1 MAKNTVAVI
10 TMAIVGAIALA
21 GCVPTQPTPVPSSA
35 STQSAAESPAPTP
48 TATEPAVPVL
58 VEGGT
63 AAENKPYFDLVN
75 QAFLVAHGKGTGQL
89 IIDNLVA
96 AGFSKQDMELTADR
110 TSIDLEADSI
120 FFSVRMKGECLVGAL
135 RVSTYSSTVGPLL
148 GTGSCLVGTTRPID
162 W

>member
-1 MAKNTVAVI
+1 MAKHTVAVI

-21 GCVPTQPTPVPSSA
+21 GCVPTEPMPVPTAA
-35 STQSAAESPAPTP
+35 STKPAGESPAPSP
-48 TATEPAVPVL
+48 TATEPAVPEL

-63 AAENKPYFDLVN
+63 AAENKPYFDLIN
-75 QAFLVAHGKGTGQL
+75 QAFLVSNGKGTGQL

-96 AGFSKQDMELTADR
+96 AGFRKQDMELTADR

-120 FFSVRMKGECLVGAL
+120 FFSIRLKGECLVGAL